1 MPTTFGE
8 VKWQK
13 RRERNNMANESDWKL
28 FRKRLPEW
36 QERHMQSLLD
46 EYAAIIAGDG
56 DAAAKFWELEKRLK
70 MDVRHVG
77 VHAEM
82 SRSRMVLNL
91 MCLLHE
97 KAIKMSDL
105 DGFSDEVKAAMPLTK
120 QAPALA
126 KTDAPG
132 DRDYKDL
139 LADELIGKYGES

>member
-1 MPTTFGE
+1 M
-8 VKWQK
+8 KS
-13 RRERNNMANESDWKL
+13 NNLESEKDWKL
-28 FRKRLPEW
+28 FRKLIPVW

-56 DAAAKFWELEKRLK
+56 DAAAKFWELEERLK
-70 MDVRHVG
+70 KDVRHVG

-97 KAIKMSDL
+97 KAITMSDL

>member
-1 MPTTFGE
+1 MKSNDLVLE
-8 VKWQK
+8 K
-13 RRERNNMANESDWKL
+13 DWKL

-56 DAAAKFWELEKRLK
+56 DAAAKFWELKERLK
-70 MDVRHVG
+70 KDVRHVG
-77 VHAEM
+77 VQAEM
-82 SRSRMVLNL
+82 SRSRMLLNL

-139 LADELIGKYGES
+139 LADELMGKYGES

>member
-1 MPTTFGE
+1 
-8 VKWQK
+8 
-13 RRERNNMANESDWKL
+13 
-28 FRKRLPEW
+28 
-36 QERHMQSLLD
+36 MQSLLD

-56 DAAAKFWELEKRLK
+56 DAAAKFWELEERLK

-97 KAIKMSDL
+97 KAITMSDL